1 MAAMNP
7 PINVLIADGRKLFR
21 EGLFLVLERQAGI
34 KVIGEAEDA
43 RDVPRLLSSLSINVV
58 ILDLSP
64 ARSSDFEMVRAIVRA
79 SQSARVIVLSHTPT
93 IEYVQDLIKAGAS
106 GCLSRESA
114 GAELVAAV
122 EKVNRQGVYLSTA
135 LADRVVSRHVQPAA
149 AKQLKRA
156 LASREREVL
165 RRIAAGQCTREIA
178 LAMGVSSKTI
188 ETHRRRIMQKLDRHS
203 VAELTKYALANG
215 LATLEAAI

>member
-149 AKQLKRA
+149 KQLKRA